1 MATLAD
7 IEQATGVTVFD
18 YLARDAEVPVVTV
31 AACQGDV
38 SVRRIDDAVTATV
51 PLPRG
56 GFPVVRGE
64 ANANTHSLHAVPGSG
79 VCWAPSDGREGDLAL
94 GILTI
99 PDDAEAYLLHPEHGG
114 MAIAP
119 GTYEIGRQ
127 REWAGEWRMVA
138 D

>member
-18 YLARDAEVPVVTV
+18 YLARDAEVPTVTE

-38 SVRRIDDAVTATV
+38 SIRRMDQPAATI
-51 PLPRG
+51 PLPKA

-64 ANANTHSLHAVPGSG
+64 ANANTHSLHGDAFYD
-79 VCWAPSDGREGDLAL
+79 PSDGRDGDLVL
-94 GILTI
+94 GTLTV
-99 PDDAEAYLLHPEHGG
+99 PDGREAYLLHPEHGG
-114 MAIAP
+114 MAIQP
-119 GTYEIGRQ
+119 GTYLIGRQ
-127 REWAGEWRMVA
+127 REWSGEWRMVA

>member
-18 YLARDAEVPVVTV
+18 YLARDAEVPVVTI

-51 PLPRG
+51 PLPKAG
-56 GFPVVRGE
+56 VPVVRGE
-64 ANANTHSLHAVPGSG
+64 AGGNTHSLHGAG
-79 VCWAPSDGREGDLAL
+79 VFFAPSDGSAGELLLGTLSVPDGCEAVLA
-94 GILTI
+94 
-99 PDDAEAYLLHPEHGG
+99 HPEHGFL
-114 MAIAP
+114 AIAP

-127 REWAGEWRMVA
+127 REWAGDWRMVA